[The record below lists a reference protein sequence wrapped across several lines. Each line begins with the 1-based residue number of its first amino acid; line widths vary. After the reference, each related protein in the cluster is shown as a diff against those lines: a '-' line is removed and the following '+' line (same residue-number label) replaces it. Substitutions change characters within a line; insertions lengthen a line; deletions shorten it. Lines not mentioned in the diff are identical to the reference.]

1 MSLDAESFNHERD
14 DLERSDTRTTGT
26 PGGSKPAVSAVGNER
41 KRLYEQD
48 LNPGDFKKVRAK
60 SRCDH
65 GDARTAA
72 GPPSASKAA
81 EKTNQCKER
90 DGFAVCQH
98 SRIKNRC
105 KDCGGSPKRKDR
117 SWTNNNNKLVKK
129 SLKLYIIYKF
139 CSWLRAIRDAV
150 STERGMLTNPLIHL
164 IHPNAYDFSFWFI
177 GLIFR
182 NFTPIQFCLQGVSLE
197 MKYLF
202 VYHLVLLKSNI
213 CLCEHVGSNIL
224 DCLIIQRV
232 RIPIFFHSS
241 VIATP

>member
-1 MSLDAESFNHERD
+1 MSECVGGSAHRPWAGRRALGLRSTRRALPCRPAAIVAQELCINDCGADVSWSAQSAHKKMTYPELRRAAFTAFPSRSVRCAPFSSDHVLIRSVRSMSLDAESFNHERD

-117 SWTNNNNKLVKK
+117 S
-129 SLKLYIIYKF
+129 
-139 CSWLRAIRDAV
+139 
-150 STERGMLTNPLIHL
+150 
-164 IHPNAYDFSFWFI
+164 
-177 GLIFR
+177 
-182 NFTPIQFCLQGVSLE
+182 
-197 MKYLF
+197 
-202 VYHLVLLKSNI
+202 
-213 CLCEHVGSNIL
+213 
-224 DCLIIQRV
+224 
-232 RIPIFFHSS
+232 
-241 VIATP
+241 